1 MERKRIEKM
10 KLLAIEIQKHFKN
23 FYLSGGTALMIKHKH
38 RISEDLDFFSKK
50 EFSFTKLASKVKE
63 NFKVQKEERFED
75 NIDFII
81 EDIKVSFIF
90 FPFENINPIELF
102 EGIKIDSDYDIFLNK
117 IYSAGRRIESKDI
130 IDFAFLWKKYKWE
143 RKKVKMDFERKFPH
157 QSFEIY
163 LGAVFSIED
172 YPELDKKTVK
182 IIKEV
187 MKEWKV

>member
-63 NFKVQKEERFED
+63 NFKVQKEE
-75 NIDFII
+75 
-81 EDIKVSFIF
+81 
-90 FPFENINPIELF
+90 
-102 EGIKIDSDYDIFLNK
+102 
-117 IYSAGRRIESKDI
+117 
-130 IDFAFLWKKYKWE
+130 
-143 RKKVKMDFERKFPH
+143 
-157 QSFEIY
+157 IY

-172 YPELDKKTVK
+172 YPELDKKTIK

>member
-23 FYLSGGTALMIKHKH
+23 FYLSGETALMIKHKH

-90 FPFENINPIELF
+90 FP
-102 EGIKIDSDYDIFLNK
+102 
-117 IYSAGRRIESKDI
+117 
-130 IDFAFLWKKYKWE
+130 
-143 RKKVKMDFERKFPH
+143 MDFERKFPH

-172 YPELDKKTVK
+172 YPELDKKTIK

>member
-50 EFSFTKLASKVKE
+50 EFSFTK
-63 NFKVQKEERFED
+63 
-75 NIDFII
+75 
-81 EDIKVSFIF
+81 
-90 FPFENINPIELF
+90 
-102 EGIKIDSDYDIFLNK
+102 
-117 IYSAGRRIESKDI
+117 
-130 IDFAFLWKKYKWE
+130 
-143 RKKVKMDFERKFPH
+143 MDFEKKFPH

-172 YPELDKKTVK
+172 YPSK

-187 MKEWKV
+187 MKEWKI

>member
-10 KLLAIEIQKHFKN
+10 KLLAIEIQRHFKN

-38 RISEDLDFFSKK
+38 RISEDLDFFSK
-50 EFSFTKLASKVKE
+50 
-63 NFKVQKEERFED
+63 
-75 NIDFII
+75 
-81 EDIKVSFIF
+81 
-90 FPFENINPIELF
+90 
-102 EGIKIDSDYDIFLNK
+102 
-117 IYSAGRRIESKDI
+117 SAGRRIESKDI

-163 LGAVFSIED
+163 LGAVFAIED
-172 YPELDKKTVK
+172 YSSK